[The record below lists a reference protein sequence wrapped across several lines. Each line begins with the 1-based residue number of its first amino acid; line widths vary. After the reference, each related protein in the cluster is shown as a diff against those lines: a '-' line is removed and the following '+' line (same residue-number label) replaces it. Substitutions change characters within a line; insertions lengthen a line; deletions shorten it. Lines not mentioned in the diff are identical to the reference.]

1 MIKRESLQKKLAI
14 AAMAGMLMLL
24 LAASCVA
31 QTPLKMSGPENCTN
45 CSANASSSPGLDDAA
60 RETVLAN
67 ASVRQVLEAP
77 ELISPSET
85 VKTGKLTYSW
95 YAVGGCQYYCLEVRD
110 GQDAT
115 VIKHWYEASEFPPDN
130 DGIIL
135 VTPPESLG
143 PGTYTWSILC
153 RDCGSDDQLSDLM
166 EFTVCTSSS
175 FPGRAMLVSPKDNIG
190 SMSPTFVWLPVTGC
204 TEYRLKVAEASY
216 PNEII
221 FDEDLNV
228 EDVYSDTD
236 KVCFFAPPE
245 LYLDPGIYYKWWIKA
260 INCKGE
266 GPWSYYKS
274 FRYVDTPPGK
284 STPLSPKG
292 LISTG
297 TPTFTWTASPL
308 ATEYHLQVINYQDEE
323 DIIVAEGDFRAD
335 KVTKGFR
342 CSGSLGILPDDDPV
356 YYWRVQA
363 NNDASEF
370 DPDPNAPTWGSW
382 RYFETICGLKPG
394 TDAKKARM

>member
-1 MIKRESLQKKLAI
+1 
-14 AAMAGMLMLL
+14 
-24 LAASCVA
+24 
-31 QTPLKMSGPENCTN
+31 
-45 CSANASSSPGLDDAA
+45 
-60 RETVLAN
+60 
-67 ASVRQVLEAP
+67 
-77 ELISPSET
+77 
-85 VKTGKLTYSW
+85 
-95 YAVGGCQYYCLEVRD
+95 
-110 GQDAT
+110 
-115 VIKHWYEASEFPPDN
+115 
-130 DGIIL
+130 
-135 VTPPESLG
+135 
-143 PGTYTWSILC
+143 
-153 RDCGSDDQLSDLM
+153 
-166 EFTVCTSSS
+166 
-175 FPGRAMLVSPKDNIG
+175 MLVSPKDNIG